1 MIGQV
6 ISHYRIVE
14 AIGRGGMG
22 LVFKAED
29 TRLGRMVALKFLPP
43 DLLEDKDAHER
54 FRREARTASS
64 LNHPGICTIYE
75 IHEHD
80 KPPFIAMELLE
91 GEPLGV
97 RIGGKPL
104 DVGLL
109 LEWASQVADALDAA
123 HAEGI
128 VHRDVKPANIF
139 VTRRGHVKLLDFG
152 LAKPARRLA
161 GANEATVTADEFHT
175 TRGTTLGTVAYMS
188 PEQARGEPLDHRT
201 DLFSFGVVLYEMAT
215 GKQTFPGATN
225 AVIFDAILNRAPLPP
240 RELNPSAPPEL
251 DRVITKALEKDPQL
265 RYQSAADMRA
275 DLQRLKRD
283 LDWSGRTPAP
293 AVPPST
299 VSGTASLLPAPPSGG
314 VHARVIPVL
323 PIAAA
328 IVLAGVIIGAGL
340 WFSLRSNAGRPGD
353 ARSTDPFA
361 GASPSPGVP
370 QNPPSP
376 PTFLPQP
383 SPAPAPSVSTGPARA
398 TPGGSEAK
406 TAAAQVT
413 ASKAPP
419 TEAAADK
426 PEPPADPTADLVR
439 LARAKGDAKLFAPAI
454 ADLQRIVRDHPS
466 SPSIADA
473 YLLMASLQEQQGR
486 IDDAMA
492 TYVELKSRV
501 PGRAAEAGFKQAQ
514 LMVRTGRPVVARGL
528 LMEIAS
534 TYPDSEWAAQAV
546 ALRSQIE
553 RRQERQQDQARGAR
567 GGGRGER
574 GPDPELAAWRLA
586 QLHLDNGRLPMAA
599 KALTDLVTQFPQ
611 TRFDAWWQL
620 GELYERPVLLDRQKA
635 RDAYAH
641 VPPTSL
647 RYAEAQRRIK
657 N

>member
-29 TRLGRMVALKFLPP
+29 SRLGRMVALKFLPP
-43 DLLEDKDAHER
+43 DLLEDPEARDR

-75 IHEHD
+75 IHENEAR
-80 KPPFIAMELLE
+80 PFIAMELLE
-91 GEPLGV
+91 GEPLSV
-97 RIGGKPL
+97 RIAGKPL
-104 DVGLL
+104 DVAVLL
-109 LEWASQVADALDAA
+109 GWAIHVADALDAA

-161 GANEATVTADEFHT
+161 GSSDATVTSDEFHT

-188 PEQARGEPLDHRT
+188 PEQARGEALDHRT
-201 DLFSFGVVLYEMAT
+201 DLFSFGVVLYEMTT

-240 RELNPSAPPEL
+240 RELNPYAPPDL

-283 LDWSGRTPAP
+283 LEWSGRTPASDVASSTAGVP
-293 AVPPST
+293 AAQPT
-299 VSGTASLLPAPPSGG
+299 GGTR
-314 VHARVIPVL
+314 ARVIPVV
-323 PIAAA
+323 PVAAA

-340 WFSLRSNAGRPGD
+340 WISSRRETSPVAQ
-353 ARSTDPFA
+353 
-361 GASPSPGVP
+361 GASPSAGAAPVVFPGAP
-370 QNPPSP
+370 PLAPPSP
-376 PTFLPQP
+376 T
-383 SPAPAPSVSTGPARA
+383 PAPPVPIGPARTTRGA
-398 TPGGSEAK
+398 VEPK
-406 TAAAQVT
+406 TAPVT
-413 ASKAPP
+413 AAKASPAEP
-419 TEAAADK
+419 VAGGT
-426 PEPPADPTADLVR
+426 PEPPVDPTPELVR
-439 LARAKGDAKLFAPAI
+439 IARAKGDAKLFAQAM
-454 ADLQRIVRDHPS
+454 ADLQGTVRDHPT
-466 SPSIADA
+466 SPSVDEA
-473 YLLMASLQEQQGR
+473 YLLMAKLQEQQGQL
-486 IDDAMA
+486 DEAMA
-492 TYVELKSRV
+492 TYIELRSRV
-501 PGRAAEAGFKQAQ
+501 PARAAEAGFKQAQ
-514 LMVRTGRPVVARGL
+514 LLVRSGRPVVARDL
-528 LMEIAS
+528 LAEIAS
-534 TYPDSEWAAQAV
+534 TYPDSEWAPQAV
-546 ALRSQIE
+546 ALQSQIAE
-553 RRQERQQDQARGAR
+553 RRQGRQQDQARGAR

-574 GPDPELAAWRLA
+574 GPDPEQAAWRLA
-586 QLHLDNGRLPMAA
+586 QLHADNGRLALAA
-599 KALTDLVTQFPQ
+599 KALTDLVTRFPQ

-620 GELYERPVLLDRQKA
+620 GELYDRPPLLDRRKA

-641 VPPTSL
+641 VPPASL
-647 RYAEAQRRIK
+647 HYTEAQLRIR